1 MMLRRSGVSRER
13 SCDEAQSRLTPLLR
27 QQRTHMNIYRIIP
40 LFLISLPLHA
50 EPITLERVSNIDVS
64 AGCFFSDIKTKEQ
77 IFIVAHRSRPNHI
90 KGVAHIRFD
99 GKQYALDLIEPHP
112 KKINI
117 YQAADIRVEISG
129 WKQVAPFCKGSECEG
144 AYYNV
149 SMKIEK
155 TGDSIRLKA
164 RAHCG
169 A

>member
-1 MMLRRSGVSRER
+1 
-13 SCDEAQSRLTPLLR
+13 
-27 QQRTHMNIYRIIP
+27 MNRFSIIP

-50 EPITLERVSNIDVS
+50 EPIKLERVSNINVS
-64 AGCFFSDIKTKEQ
+64 AGCFFSDVKKQEQ
-77 IFIVAHRSRPNHI
+77 IFIVAHQSRPNHT
-90 KGVAHIRFD
+90 KGVAHIRFN

-117 YQAADIRVEISG
+117 YQAGDIRVQITG

-144 AYYNV
+144 AFYRVNMEISKGADV
-149 SMKIEK
+149 LRI
-155 TGDSIRLKA
+155 KA